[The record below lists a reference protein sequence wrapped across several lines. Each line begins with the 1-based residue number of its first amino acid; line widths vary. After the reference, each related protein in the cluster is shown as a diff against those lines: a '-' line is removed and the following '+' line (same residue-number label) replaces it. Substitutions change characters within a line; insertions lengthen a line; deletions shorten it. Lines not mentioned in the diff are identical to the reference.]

1 MGRIMARRKIMFGSE
16 IKSDLILRACGG
28 TCSPGGPAL
37 ALISRSPIGRYLSL
51 PSDWLDCGTAAALLS
66 HILRPAIT
74 CSCCSRPVSRECLP
88 APAVCAPDALSLL
101 RPRSRQTSAIAAAD
115 KISSENLNFEEKTVR
130 ERDNGT

>member
-1 MGRIMARRKIMFGSE
+1 MARRKIMFGSE

-88 APAVCAPDALSLL
+88 APAA
-101 RPRSRQTSAIAAAD
+101 
-115 KISSENLNFEEKTVR
+115 FVR
-130 ERDNGT
+130 RML